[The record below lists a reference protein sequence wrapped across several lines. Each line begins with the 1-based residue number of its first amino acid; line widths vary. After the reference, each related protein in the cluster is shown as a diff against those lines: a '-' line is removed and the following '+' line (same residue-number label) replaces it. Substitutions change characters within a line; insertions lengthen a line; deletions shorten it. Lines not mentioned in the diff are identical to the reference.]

1 MERLRSKVIE
11 QITED
16 IASGDL
22 TALDELLSFVP
33 KENLIGY
40 LSEEDGNKYTSQ
52 IDEAMGLVTI
62 EMLKSLTYGEEI
74 QLTENYCLYHYSED
88 DLIVFNDSVEWEEL
102 YVVQYDSKTG
112 KIIFEAC

>member
-1 MERLRSKVIE
+1 MERLKSKVIE
-11 QITED
+11 QI
-16 IASGDL
+16 
-22 TALDELLSFVP
+22 
-33 KENLIGY
+33 
-40 LSEEDGNKYTSQ
+40 
-52 IDEAMGLVTI
+52 DEAMELVTI

-112 KIIFEAC
+112 KIIFESC